1 MQTII
6 DGSNIQRSHWIDLV
20 KLDKTQILEFIDGKQ
35 KVKEGT
41 YLIRTQSN
49 RTGAPVFYHYIN
61 PVMAEKIQ
69 LLPVDDAVE
78 VMDILVCGG
87 EKSDAFSQILTFSEA
102 GELWGLADSTLRVA
116 RLEGRFRDDEI
127 KKSGGTW
134 LVTRQAMERMYGG
147 LNNG

>member
-1 MQTII
+1 MKTII
-6 DGSNIQRSHWIDLV
+6 NSSNKQRSHWIDLI
-20 KLDKTQILEFIDGKQ
+20 KLDRTQVLDFIEGKQ

-49 RTGAPVFYHYIN
+49 QAGSPTFFHYIN
-61 PVMAEKIQ
+61 PVMAEKIR

-147 LNNG
+147 RNNG